1 VLRVPPFGSIAART
15 HRAPLRLTATL
26 TEVDPQALA
35 RDLASEERRT
45 ALVDEMAEGLSDA
58 ARSVAVRL
66 ALAGLLVG
74 GAIAGLLPGRHLR
87 GVLIGGAAGLLATSA
102 LLFATSRRYDI
113 AAFQEPSFAG
123 TLERAPEILAA
134 VQKEGTS
141 LAEIRTMYQIAADRL
156 AEIVSLA
163 GAPNHNPRTGTV
175 ALLHVSDIHSNP
187 LGVEFAK
194 QLADR
199 FEVDAVI
206 DTGDLTSFGQPIETR
221 VGELVAGVGR
231 PWLFVPGNHDSPEV
245 RASIARVPNVVV
257 LDKTV
262 HTVGDLTILGWGD
275 PTFTPGSLLSNEQA
289 RGRQFAEAPAVS
301 ARLEQEPPDVL
312 AVHNEELA
320 LTSTG
325 RVPIVLSGHGHRE
338 RQRTV
343 NGTLELAV
351 GSTGATGLGSF
362 LVRSD
367 LAYEAEVVYFRD
379 RRAVALDYIRF
390 QTLGGDFEIK
400 RRTLEPT
407 VPQPPATQQAPGP
420 APTPSP
426 GGSPAPDPAPV
437 PPVPTVPEPTTSP
450 SPRRRLARP
459 PRRFSGSVRAAAP
472 CRPPGGNGRRRR
484 SGELR
489 RRGAHPLRRSTCTA
503 DRPRPAR
510 GARPPTACPARSSL
524 GNPNLSG
531 PPPRTHQ
538 TVFRVLMGGASRSIA
553 FAGMRGP
560 RRTRRS
566 AARRRSTSPGL
577 SVGGDPGLAHRLRIR
592 ENALLVRPEFRS

>member
-1 VLRVPPFGSIAART
+1 MSEASGRGRAPRTLHIVAALVLGAFGALAALVLVPTPEQRVGPATFSVTARVAGGRTVLRIPPFGSISART
-15 HRAPLRLTATL
+15 HRAPLHLTATL

-35 RDLASEERRT
+35 RDLASAESRT
-45 ALVDEMAEGLSDA
+45 ALVEEMADGLKGA
-58 ARSVAVRL
+58 ARAVGIRL
-66 ALAGLLVG
+66 ALAGMLVG

-102 LLFATSRRYDI
+102 LLFGTARRYDI
-113 AAFQEPSFAG
+113 AAFQEPSFTG

-134 VQKEGTS
+134 VQREGTS
-141 LAEIRTMYQIAADRL
+141 LAELRTMYQVAADRL
-156 AEIVSLA
+156 AELVSLA

-187 LGVEFAK
+187 LGVEFAR

-245 RASIARVPNVVV
+245 RASLARVPNVVV
-257 LDKTV
+257 LDKAA
-262 HTVGDLTILGWGD
+262 HTVGDLSILGWGD
-275 PTFTPGSLLSNEQA
+275 PTFTPGSLLTNEEA
-289 RGRQFAEAPAVS
+289 KRRQFAEAPALA
-301 ARLEQEPPDVL
+301 ARLAKEPPDVL

-320 LTSTG
+320 FTSTG
-325 RVPIVLSGHGHRE
+325 RVPLILSGHGHRE

-407 VPQPPATQQAPGP
+407 VPQPPGETPGT
-420 APTPSP
+420 TPSP
-426 GGSPAPDPAPV
+426 ATSPA
-437 PPVPTVPEPTTSP
+437 
-450 SPRRRLARP
+450 
-459 PRRFSGSVRAAAP
+459 
-472 CRPPGGNGRRRR
+472 
-484 SGELR
+484 
-489 RRGAHPLRRSTCTA
+489 
-503 DRPRPAR
+503 
-510 GARPPTACPARSSL
+510 
-524 GNPNLSG
+524 
-531 PPPRTHQ
+531 
-538 TVFRVLMGGASRSIA
+538 
-553 FAGMRGP
+553 
-560 RRTRRS
+560 
-566 AARRRSTSPGL
+566 
-577 SVGGDPGLAHRLRIR
+577 
-592 ENALLVRPEFRS
+592 

>member
-1 VLRVPPFGSIAART
+1 MSATSGRGRAPRRWHIVTAVVMGAVGALAALVLVPTPEQRVGPATFTVTARVAGGQTVLRIPPFGSIAART
-15 HRAPLRLTATL
+15 HRAPLHLTATL

-35 RDLASEERRT
+35 RELASDESRT
-45 ALVDEMAEGLSDA
+45 ALVEEMADGLKGA
-58 ARSVAVRL
+58 ARAVGIRL
-66 ALAGLLVG
+66 ALAGMLVG
-74 GAIAGLLPGRHLR
+74 GGIAGLLPGRHLR

-102 LLFATSRRYDI
+102 LLFATVRRYDI

-141 LAEIRTMYQIAADRL
+141 LAELRTMYQIAADRL

-245 RASIARVPNVVV
+245 RVSLARVPNVVV
-257 LDKTV
+257 LDKAV
-262 HTVGDLTILGWGD
+262 HTVGDVSILGWGD
-275 PTFTPGSLLSNEQA
+275 PTFTPGSLLTNEEA
-289 RGRQFAEAPAVS
+289 KRRQLAEAPNVT
-301 ARLEQEPPDVL
+301 ARLAQGPPDVL

-325 RVPIVLSGHGHRE
+325 RVPLILSGHAHRE

-343 NGTLELAV
+343 NGTLELSV

-362 LVRSD
+362 LVRSE
-367 LAYEAEVVYFRD
+367 LAYEAEVIYFRNS
-379 RRAVALDYIRF
+379 RAVALDYIRF

-407 VPQPPATQQAPGP
+407 VPQPPGQAPGSTPAPATSPAPGP
-420 APTPSP
+420 APEPSVPPPSGTPGPAASP
-426 GGSPAPDPAPV
+426 SPAPAGAGPSAAGAQRFSSRSSSLQA
-437 PPVPTVPEPTTSP
+437 TRRHRSHTKTRTSP
-450 SPRRRLARP
+450 WTGCAPAAP
-459 PRRFSGSVRAAAP
+459 QYVHTGSVAINARRAP
-472 CRPPGGNGRRRR
+472 
-484 SGELR
+484 SL
-489 RRGAHPLRRSTCTA
+489 
-503 DRPRPAR
+503 RPA
-510 GARPPTACPARSSL
+510 C
-524 GNPNLSG
+524 
-531 PPPRTHQ
+531 
-538 TVFRVLMGGASRSIA
+538 
-553 FAGMRGP
+553 
-560 RRTRRS
+560 
-566 AARRRSTSPGL
+566 
-577 SVGGDPGLAHRLRIR
+577 SVIVR
-592 ENALLVRPEFRS
+592 EP

>member
-1 VLRVPPFGSIAART
+1 MSETSGRGRAPRTLHVVAAFVLGTIGALAALVLVPTPEQRVGPATFSVTARVAGGQTVLRIPPFGSIAGRT
-15 HRAPLRLTATL
+15 HRAPLHLTATL

-35 RDLASEERRT
+35 RDLASDERRR
-45 ALVDEMAEGLSDA
+45 ALVEEMADGLKEA
-58 ARSVAVRL
+58 ARAVGIRL
-66 ALAGLLVG
+66 ALAGMLVG

-102 LLFATSRRYDI
+102 LLFATARRYDI
-113 AAFQEPSFAG
+113 AAFQEPSFTG

-134 VQKEGTS
+134 VQKERTS
-141 LAEIRTMYQIAADRL
+141 LAEIRTMYQVAADRL

-199 FEVDAVI
+199 FEVDAVV

-245 RASIARVPNVVV
+245 RASLARVPNVVV
-257 LDKTV
+257 LDKAV
-262 HTVGDLTILGWGD
+262 HTVGDVSILGWGD
-275 PTFTPGSLLSNEQA
+275 PTFTPGSLLTNEEA
-289 RGRQFAEAPAVS
+289 KRRQFAEAPNVS
-301 ARLEQEPPDVL
+301 SRLEQGPPDVL

-325 RVPIVLSGHGHRE
+325 RVPLILSGHGHRE

-343 NGTLELAV
+343 NGTLELSV

-367 LAYEAEVVYFRD
+367 LAYEAEVIYFRD

-407 VPQPPATQQAPGP
+407 VPQPPAPAPGSTPATSPGTSPSPGP
-420 APTPSP
+420 AP
-426 GGSPAPDPAPV
+426 GLPAPTGPPNPAA
-437 PPVPTVPEPTTSP
+437 SP
-450 SPRRRLARP
+450 SPASAATGPSAAAAQRFSSSSSSLQATRRHRSQTKIRARP
-459 PRRFSGSVRAAAP
+459 
-472 CRPPGGNGRRRR
+472 
-484 SGELR
+484 
-489 RRGAHPLRRSTCTA
+489 
-503 DRPRPAR
+503 
-510 GARPPTACPARSSL
+510 
-524 GNPNLSG
+524 
-531 PPPRTHQ
+531 
-538 TVFRVLMGGASRSIA
+538 
-553 FAGMRGP
+553 
-560 RRTRRS
+560 
-566 AARRRSTSPGL
+566 
-577 SVGGDPGLAHRLRIR
+577 
-592 ENALLVRPEFRS
+592 